1 MSRDATSPNAAAWSR
16 NASRAMTIRKAVA
29 RSWKSARPCS
39 PAGDALPA
47 EEPAGRDQR
56 RLCVAS
62 VELRNLT
69 KRYEKTAVVDEVSL
83 PIEHGLLVCLPGPS
97 GCGKTTTLPLMP
109 GFLSPT
115 PQQPSVLERQ
125 PT

>member
-1 MSRDATSPNAAAWSR
+1 MSRDATSPNAPPWSR

-69 KRYEKTAVVDEVSL
+69 KRYEKTAVVDDVSL
-83 PIEHGLLVCLPGPS
+83 RIEHGLLVCLLRPS
-97 GCGKTTTLPLMP
+97 GCGKTTTLR
-109 GFLSPT
+109 LSAGVVVT
-115 PQQPSVLERQ
+115 TARG
-125 PT
+125 